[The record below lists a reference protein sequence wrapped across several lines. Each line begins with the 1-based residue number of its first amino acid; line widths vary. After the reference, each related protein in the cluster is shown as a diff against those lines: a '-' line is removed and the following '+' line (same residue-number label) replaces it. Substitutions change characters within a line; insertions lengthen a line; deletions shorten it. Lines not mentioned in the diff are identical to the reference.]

1 MIINKNLEFHDLNK
15 EAEEL
20 QDPVRAAEIIK
31 RYEDIIKTRKE
42 RNDKHVISSRT
53 DFKKI

>member
-31 RYEDIIKTRKE
+31 RYEDIIKTKKE
-42 RNDKHVISSRT
+42 RNDKHFISSRT

>member
-1 MIINKNLEFHDLNK
+1 MIINKNLEFHHLNK

-20 QDPVRAAEIIK
+20 QNPVRAAGIIK
-31 RYEDIIKTRKE
+31 RYEDITKTKKE
-42 RNDKHVISSRT
+42 RNYKHCISSRT